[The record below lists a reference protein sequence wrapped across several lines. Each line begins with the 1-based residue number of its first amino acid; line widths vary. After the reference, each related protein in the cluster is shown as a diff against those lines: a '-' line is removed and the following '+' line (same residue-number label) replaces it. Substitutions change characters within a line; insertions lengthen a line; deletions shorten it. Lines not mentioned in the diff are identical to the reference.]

1 MELEQMIGF
10 GMVYVISSAAL
21 FYTLGYNTGKKD
33 GYLKGRISGIH
44 IGKQIERER

>member
-10 GMVYVISSAAL
+10 GMIYVIASACL

-33 GYLKGRISGIH
+33 GYLKGRIAGIH

>member
-33 GYLKGRISGIH
+33 GYLKGRIAGIH
-44 IGKQIERER
+44 IGKEIERSR

>member
-1 MELEQMIGF
+1 MDIEQQIGF
-10 GMVYVISSAAL
+10 GIVYLIANATL

-33 GYLKGRISGIH
+33 GYLKGRIAGIH